1 MQLAVQY
8 LRIYPSLVY
17 SILCFCR
24 CEITLITL
32 RFSRLLLSKL
42 HTCRLYFE
50 KKPFNIL
57 ALFAALVLCACTNG
71 AKLQS
76 GDYADAGTTAIGLG
90 LGFSEGN
97 PLLASAGNASPVV
110 GLGLKL
116 GLKSLLIK
124 NGYSPNVANARVNSV
139 SLGAACANIVTIA
152 GGAPIPATI
161 IGVSCFVTENKS
173 KKKTTIIITN

>member
-1 MQLAVQY
+1 M
-8 LRIYPSLVY
+8 
-17 SILCFCR
+17 
-24 CEITLITL
+24 
-32 RFSRLLLSKL
+32 
-42 HTCRLYFE
+42 
-50 KKPFNIL
+50 
-57 ALFAALVLCACTNG
+57 
-71 AKLQS
+71 
-76 GDYADAGTTAIGLG
+76 
-90 LGFSEGN
+90 
-97 PLLASAGNASPVV
+97 ASAGNSSPFL

-152 GGAPIPATI
+152 GVALIPATT

>member
-1 MQLAVQY
+1 M
-8 LRIYPSLVY
+8 
-17 SILCFCR
+17 
-24 CEITLITL
+24 ITL
-32 RFSRLLLSKL
+32 RCSSSLLSKL
-42 HTCRLYFE
+42 HTGRRRFE
-50 KKPFNIL
+50 KNSLNLL
-57 ALFAALVLCACTNG
+57 ALFVTLGLCACTNG
-71 AKLQS
+71 ANLQS

-90 LGFSEGN
+90 FSEGN
-97 PLLASAGNASPVV
+97 PLLASAGNSSPFL

-173 KKKTTIIITN
+173 KKKTTIITTN